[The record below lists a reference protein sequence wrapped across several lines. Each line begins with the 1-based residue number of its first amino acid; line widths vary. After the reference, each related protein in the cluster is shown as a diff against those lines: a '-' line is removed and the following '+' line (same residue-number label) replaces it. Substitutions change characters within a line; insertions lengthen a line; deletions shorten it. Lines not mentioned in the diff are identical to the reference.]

1 MYTLSLTDSFDLI
14 TLTETWLDEDF
25 HDREL
30 YRDGYNIFRP
40 DRCGRG
46 GASLLEKRNYLCHAF
61 AVMTLRLMLT
71 WSSVS

>member
-1 MYTLSLTDSFDLI
+1 MYEVFATRLKTFMYTLSLTDSFDLI

-46 GASLLEKRNYLCHAF
+46 GASLLENEI
-61 AVMTLRLMLT
+61 TLAIRLPL
-71 WSSVS
+71 